1 MKRERVKLRIL
12 GIKIKEL
19 RKINGLTQTDLAT
32 AVDVSLDTVKNWE
45 QGYNYPT
52 IDKLQDLADFFNCDY
67 DFLFG
72 KQTKPIKQLSDISH
86 CTGISYNSVQ
96 QLIYNHNN
104 NNPIVPLISELIANE
119 TLLQE
124 LSICCDSDYGHIST
138 FESVTY
144 DPFTKKK
151 CSVLVDPESLRK
163 IDLLNLFTALTDFI
177 DQHPSRQEA
186 DEK

>member
-19 RKINGLTQTDLAT
+19 RKINALTQTDLAT
-32 AVDVSLDTVKNWE
+32 AIDVSLDTVKNWE

-72 KQTKPIKQLSDISH
+72 KQAKPIKQISDISH

-96 QLIYNHNN
+96 QLIYDHQNN
-104 NNPIVPLISELIANE
+104 SPIVSIISDLIANKA
-119 TLLQE
+119 LLEQ
-124 LSICCDSDYGHIST
+124 LAICCVSDYGSIST
-138 FESVTY
+138 FADFIN

-151 CSVLVDPESLRK
+151 RSFLVDPESLRK

>member
-19 RKINGLTQTDLAT
+19 RKINALTQTDLAT
-32 AVDVSLDTVKNWE
+32 AIDVSLDTVKNWE

-72 KQTKPIKQLSDISH
+72 KQAKPIKQISDISH

-96 QLIYNHNN
+96 QLIYDHQNN
-104 NNPIVPLISELIANE
+104 SPIVSVISDLIANK
-119 TLLQE
+119 TLLQQ
-124 LSICCDSDYGHIST
+124 LSICCNSDYGFIST
-138 FESVTY
+138 ITEVVH
-144 DPFTKKK
+144 DPINNLKRSFII
-151 CSVLVDPESLRK
+151 DPESLKK
-163 IDLLNLFTALTDFI
+163 IDLLNLYTALTNFI
-177 DQHPSRQEA
+177 EQQELNKEA
-186 DEK
+186 DKK